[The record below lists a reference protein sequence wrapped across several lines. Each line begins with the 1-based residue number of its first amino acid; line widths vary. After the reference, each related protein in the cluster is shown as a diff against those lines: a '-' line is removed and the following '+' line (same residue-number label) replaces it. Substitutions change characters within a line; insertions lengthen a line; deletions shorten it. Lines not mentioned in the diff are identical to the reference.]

1 MKIKTLN
8 IAILA
13 LSLSAL
19 VACKDENKETEAT
32 PANGPVEK
40 TNNPKTTAALNPVH
54 GEAGHRCDLPVGA
67 PLDQASNATIQQN
80 STTINSNVSPVR
92 VQGTQVAAK
101 NPAHG
106 QPGHDC
112 SIPVGADLN

>member
-1 MKIKTLN
+1 MKIKTFN

-13 LSLSAL
+13 LSLSAM
-19 VACKDENKETEAT
+19 VACKDETKEVEAT
-32 PANGPVEK
+32 PANSEVETTDNSK
-40 TNNPKTTAALNPVH
+40 TMAALNPVH
-54 GEAGHRCDLPVGA
+54 GAAGHRCDLPVGA
-67 PLDQASNATIQQN
+67 PLDQASTTTIQQSN
-80 STTINSNVSPVR
+80 TTINPNVSPVR
-92 VQGTQVAAK
+92 VNGGDTPAK